1 MFSTISWSAY
11 FECMLLVVLSYYV
24 GVILIYYRRDIQLKF
39 TSYQRQVFQKSTTD
53 QTGAASQQTNDT
65 RENNDVLF
73 SSVHE
78 LMDELK
84 AVFQSASDKQFQKEE
99 ILMALQVKL
108 KHYQQLKGTA
118 FQVAVNNHLSQ
129 QALLHCKIAL
139 DDMEIKQLWQAFY
152 DSPDKG
158 I

>member
-11 FECMLLVVLSYYV
+11 VECMLLVVLSYYIV
-24 GVILIYYRRDIQLKF
+24 VILIYYRRDIQLKF
-39 TSYQRQVFQKSTTD
+39 TSYQEQAFQKSTTD
-53 QTGAASQQTNDT
+53 QTATASQPTNDT
-65 RENNDVLF
+65 RENNDLLF

-84 AVFQSASDKQFQKEE
+84 AVFQSAADKQFQKEE
-99 ILMALQVKL
+99 LLMALQVKL
-108 KHYQQLKGTA
+108 RHYQQLKGTA

-129 QALLHCKIAL
+129 QAQLHCKISL